1 MSPPAVQHPGE
12 RRWETRLLGVITVTL
27 TTLGIASVYSAAPLR
42 ENAMN
47 LALSQVSGAL
57 AGGVLLVIASRVD
70 YARWRPYAWPL
81 LGVVLVAL
89 LILLLPFTIGISP
102 PRNGARRWLMM
113 GPLSFQPSEAARF
126 AIVLWAAALA
136 AKKGAQVREFKKGVL
151 PFLVVFGTVSLM
163 VLGQPN
169 LSMATMLALLG
180 GVVLFTAGAK
190 VGQFILL
197 GLAAGLIVLR
207 KVLDTGYRNERLLAF
222 LNPEGTQGDAGY
234 QVYQSLVGLGNGG
247 FFGVGFGQGQQKLNY
262 LPEGYSD
269 FIFSA
274 IGEEWGF
281 LGTFLIA
288 LLFAVFCWL
297 GFRIARTAREPFGQY
312 LATGLTAGVG
322 ITAFMHM
329 AVNLSLMPATGLP
342 LPFMSH
348 GRSSLIINLLAVGV
362 ILSVGRVRG
371 KAARSEKREV
381 RSEKG

>member
-1 MSPPAVQHPGE
+1 
-12 RRWETRLLGVITVTL
+12 
-27 TTLGIASVYSAAPLR
+27 
-42 ENAMN
+42 
-47 LALSQVSGAL
+47 
-57 AGGVLLVIASRVD
+57 
-70 YARWRPYAWPL
+70 
-81 LGVVLVAL
+81 
-89 LILLLPFTIGISP
+89 
-102 PRNGARRWLMM
+102 MM